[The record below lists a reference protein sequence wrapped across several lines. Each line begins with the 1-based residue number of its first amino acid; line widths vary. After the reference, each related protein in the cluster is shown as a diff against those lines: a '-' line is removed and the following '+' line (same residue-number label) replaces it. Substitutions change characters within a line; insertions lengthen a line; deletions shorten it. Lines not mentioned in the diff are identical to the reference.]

1 MSWSFYNVR
10 VISSGLVLLLA
21 TSLASKMSFAKDVR
35 LMTIMGQDRA
45 DTVELEETAV
55 LIREDA
61 KGGLAAIKV
70 LSEANTINET
80 YTLQQLRSMRGSP
93 VKYKFR
99 SLLVNM
105 DVNVLT
111 IDGQNLTSQG
121 GTLVLRYFHNVTKPK
136 RGSGVLELEIER
148 QGKQWLASI
157 NDQAGRRPIQTL
169 HLVLNT
175 MMSGVP
181 IGVGGVIAE

>member
-1 MSWSFYNVR
+1 MR
-10 VISSGLVLLLA
+10 VLFLGVVLLVA
-21 TSLASKMSFAKDVR
+21 TSLASKMTFAKDVR
-35 LMTIMGQDRA
+35 FMTIVGQDRA

-61 KGGLAAIKV
+61 KGGLASIKV
-70 LSEANTINET
+70 VSEANTVNET

-93 VKYKFR
+93 IKYKYR
-99 SLLVNM
+99 SWLINM

-121 GTLVLRYFHNVTKPK
+121 GTLVLRYFHNVTKP
-136 RGSGVLELEIER
+136 RNGSGVLELEIER
-148 QGKQWLASI
+148 HGRQWFASV